1 MDKRLTSLLEL
12 IKKTGDRLV
21 VFDASSD
28 AEPFVIMDLASY
40 NKLRESQGVS
50 SRTIVSNAVAM
61 AEDMDLWEKTKR
73 DINSPQMS
81 SEQIIASEPTSA
93 SAPSTE
99 MSAMTQETEANTDD
113 KYYFE
118 EIDANE
124 S

>member
-40 NKLRESQGVS
+40 NKLRGGQGVA

-73 DINSPQMS
+73 DINSPQLS
-81 SEQIIASEPTSA
+81 SEPIVASEAAPAAIPSA
-93 SAPSTE
+93 EMPS
-99 MSAMTQETEANTDD
+99 MTQETEANADD